1 MKVILLVGGPRGGL
15 DLFQSLLDGHEEILQ
30 FPGIIFVN
38 NKLKEILSN
47 KSQKK
52 NSQKF
57 Y

>member
-52 NSQKF
+52 
-57 Y
+57 